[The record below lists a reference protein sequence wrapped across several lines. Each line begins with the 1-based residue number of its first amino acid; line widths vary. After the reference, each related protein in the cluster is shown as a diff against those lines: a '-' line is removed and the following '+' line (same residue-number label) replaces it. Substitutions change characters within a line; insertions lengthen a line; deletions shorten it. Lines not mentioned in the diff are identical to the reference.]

1 MPASAAYASTPY
13 AVTVTEAD
21 GVTAVP
27 GATVFVTPWP
37 SGGPVASGST
47 SAAGEFTTTLAPGN
61 YRLSVQKYLYEP
73 YLSGEIVI
81 GAAAVQQDVTLLPRD
96 GAISGTLLDAVT
108 DAPVASATLTAT
120 RISDGFTRPA
130 TSDANGDFYIDWL
143 PAGDYELY
151 IEKFGSVYEEQW
163 YLGGENPGEADPISV
178 SLGSATAL
186 GDVPLSP
193 TGATLS
199 GTVIAAETGDPFWP
213 TSAGVRLY
221 RAGETTWFEQLQAD
235 ESGAWQLSGL
245 APGSYEVQLV
255 APAGHLPEWFDDART
270 RDAATPVSLSR
281 GETRLDLDLVA
292 DAVGSI
298 SGTVTSQ
305 LGGGPLANIVVDAV
319 PVGGGPV
326 AATATTSVGLG
337 TYTLDDLPSGDYLLS
352 FTPAEDI
359 SPFIPEWYD
368 DAPTSATATPVTV
381 TAGATTTDIDAVLTP
396 GAALY
401 GAVTSGVDSSG
412 VSDIVVDVH
421 DGSTVVASGE
431 TDASGNIFITRIPA
445 GTYTVRFSDPA
456 DAFIDQ
462 WFDGARE
469 QSAAQQ
475 IAFTAGG
482 SVFDVDAV
490 LTARLTGTT
499 VPTIIGDAQVG
510 EVLEALAG
518 AWGRAPVTV
527 AFQWLADGVEI
538 DGATGQTFT
547 ITADELGAEL
557 TVAATGSRTGYA
569 SETRTSEP
577 TAAVQAGSLSAAPV
591 PTIGVT
597 GGVLAQSVALTA
609 NPGTWGPTPVALQY
623 QWLRDGE
630 PISGATSTIYV
641 TAPADA
647 GTEIALRVTGE
658 KSGYTTVVRT
668 SDPVGPVPFLD
679 LSATPQPSISGS
691 AEVGQTL
698 TATPGSW
705 SPAPVD
711 LDFQW
716 LRDGSPISGATS
728 STYTLAA
735 ADTGR
740 DISVRVT
747 GSKTGYSSVERT
759 SDAVGPVAPAPGPI
773 VPDVSRLAGPDR
785 FATAVAV
792 SQQWEPFAP
801 GEGVVYLA
809 TAFGFADALSAAP
822 AAAAQDA
829 PLLLTQQGGLPG
841 IVRTELRRLDPAT
854 VKVVGGTSAVS
865 ARVLAQVRS
874 ALPDADVVR
883 ISGADRYETSQRITA
898 DAFGVDGSPVAFI
911 ATGRSFPDALSAS
924 AAAGSLGAPV
934 LLVDGTRSTI
944 DSGTRFLLDD
954 MSSSTV
960 YIAGGTAVVSQSI
973 RNQIAGFS
981 FTSSVVRLAGADRYA
996 TAQAIN
1002 AAIFDTAPAVYLAT
1016 GTGFPDALAG
1026 AALAGSTSSPLYVVP
1041 PTCVPGPVLS
1051 QISDLGAA
1059 DVVLLGGTAVLSSR
1073 VASLRRC

>member
-1 MPASAAYASTPY
+1 M
-13 AVTVTEAD
+13 
-21 GVTAVP
+21 
-27 GATVFVTPWP
+27 
-37 SGGPVASGST
+37 
-47 SAAGEFTTTLAPGN
+47 
-61 YRLSVQKYLYEP
+61 
-73 YLSGEIVI
+73 
-81 GAAAVQQDVTLLPRD
+81 
-96 GAISGTLLDAVT
+96 
-108 DAPVASATLTAT
+108 
-120 RISDGFTRPA
+120 
-130 TSDANGDFYIDWL
+130 
-143 PAGDYELY
+143 
-151 IEKFGSVYEEQW
+151 
-163 YLGGENPGEADPISV
+163 
-178 SLGSATAL
+178 
-186 GDVPLSP
+186 
-193 TGATLS
+193 
-199 GTVIAAETGDPFWP
+199 
-213 TSAGVRLY
+213 
-221 RAGETTWFEQLQAD
+221 
-235 ESGAWQLSGL
+235 
-245 APGSYEVQLV
+245 
-255 APAGHLPEWFDDART
+255 FD
-270 RDAATPVSLSR
+270 
-281 GETRLDLDLVA
+281 
-292 DAVGSI
+292 I
-298 SGTVTSQ
+298 
-305 LGGGPLANIVVDAV
+305 
-319 PVGGGPV
+319 
-326 AATATTSVGLG
+326 
-337 TYTLDDLPSGDYLLS
+337 
-352 FTPAEDI
+352 
-359 SPFIPEWYD
+359 
-368 DAPTSATATPVTV
+368 
-381 TAGATTTDIDAVLTP
+381 
-396 GAALY
+396 
-401 GAVTSGVDSSG
+401 
-412 VSDIVVDVH
+412 
-421 DGSTVVASGE
+421 
-431 TDASGNIFITRIPA
+431 
-445 GTYTVRFSDPA
+445 
-456 DAFIDQ
+456 
-462 WFDGARE
+462 
-469 QSAAQQ
+469 
-475 IAFTAGG
+475 
-482 SVFDVDAV
+482 DAV
-490 LTARLTGTT
+490 LTARLTGTA

-518 AWGRAPVTV
+518 AWGPAPVSI
-527 AFQWLADGVEI
+527 AYQWLADGVEI
-538 DGATGQTFT
+538 DGATGSTFA
-547 ITADELGAEL
+547 ITADQLGAEL
-557 TVAATGSRTGYA
+557 TVAATGSRSGYV

-577 TAAVQAGSLSAAPV
+577 TAAVQEGTLSPAPV

-597 GGVLAQSVALTA
+597 GGVIAQSVALTA

-630 PISGATSTIYV
+630 AISGATSTTYV
-641 TAPADA
+641 TSPEDA
-647 GTEIALRVTGE
+647 GAEISLRVTGE
-658 KSGYTTVVRT
+658 KAGYTTVVRT
-668 SDPVGPVPFLD
+668 SDAVGPVPYLD

-711 LDFQW
+711 LAYQW

-759 SDAVGPVAPAPGPI
+759 SDPLGPVAPAPGPI

-883 ISGADRYETSQRITA
+883 IRGADRYETSQRITA

-944 DSGTRFLLDD
+944 DAGTRFLLDD

-981 FTSSVVRLAGADRYA
+981 FTSTVVRLAGSDRYS

-1002 AAIFDTAPAVYLAT
+1002 AAIFDSAPAVYLAT

-1041 PTCVPGPVLS
+1041 PACVPDPVLS
-1051 QISDLGAA
+1051 QISDVGAA